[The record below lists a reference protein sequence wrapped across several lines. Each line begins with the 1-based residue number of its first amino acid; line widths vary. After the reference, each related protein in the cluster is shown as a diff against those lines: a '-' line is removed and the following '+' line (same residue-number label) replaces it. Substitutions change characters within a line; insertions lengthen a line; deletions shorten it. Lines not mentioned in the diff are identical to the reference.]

1 MRDIV
6 KEYQKKFRRNHQR
19 ARRYTALLLAL
30 ALTTSL
36 FVNWQLHGVGIA
48 KTAEYLCG
56 ELEHEHTAACYEKQ
70 LVCGYEEG
78 EPEDWNATMTDDGM
92 SFDDTFDMDDDA
104 SGVDADDPGI
114 AAHSAEPEYIFVP
127 HEHTDDCYQEVQEL
141 TCLEEEHT
149 HDDSCFDEDGV
160 TFICDKFEHTHDDSC
175 YTTTYEL
182 VCGLEEGELV
192 EEVNPDYDPVA
203 LFEEPVA
210 AKPVVVDPVIETPVH
225 HHTDACYEEVL
236 VCGLPEHHHT
246 VNCLSD
252 PLDGTQDEDEWLA
265 QTGTT
270 LSGNWAD
277 DLLAVAESQLGYE
290 QSERNFQLDDADG
303 ETVRH
308 YTRYGNDYGN
318 DYGPWDVMFLSYCL
332 KYADIPQSA
341 IPQVSS
347 VLSLHSQLRSAL
359 YNEETGSGYAMDFD
373 GDLPS
378 DAAMPGDIVIY
389 NGTVTKAVAVESQPL
404 QVQDDS
410 ADADIALLS
419 MDAAATTDTAP
430 HIEEYTVDAS
440 TVGIVSDVDEDSGTL
455 TVISGDVDGKVAEVT
470 LNASQVTTLVS
481 VANAQQADYG
491 VATPDFKVEDG
502 DGTVTGLDG
511 RTYVDEVHLQV
522 KKGTDY
528 VDSNE
533 FNLTDTVHGKLT
545 FKSIPVD
552 DIRSSN
558 NCVYVALPEEF
569 KAPENWTG
577 KLYDADDSS
586 ESGTYSFVKDSSGN
600 YMLVLNYNNDYLT
613 KHAGYNS
620 TVDSKVEFDFNW
632 NENNVTKD
640 GENTIDLGNHKIIV
654 TIKDSTTPT
663 PSKKQFELSKN
674 ASKLTYEDKDAYIT
688 YTVKLTVNEDTEGP
702 LVLEDVL
709 ANPNNA
715 SFQYDGVP
723 TITGSATAPSIEWKD
738 GSTGNSKTFTI
749 GQKDTMIAKGTYTIT
764 YKVKCANF
772 GSQTFTDSDAVK
784 NTVSLKDHDD
794 TSSKSTST
802 KLKTNLISKDGSA
815 SSNSKIKWTVNIND
829 GDSRLNL
836 KDETFTDQIP
846 DGLTLDQSTLTIKRT
861 GPDGNDVT
869 VVSKG
874 KIKDGSLGETL
885 TVDETGKITCKLA
898 DGFYQYKITYTTT
911 VDHPENLPL
920 DGTTYTNT
928 GTTDGDSGFDEA
940 KKDVTVKP
948 SRLKKEAVG
957 APAIDSTTNK
967 AVLSWVS
974 IIDLADL
981 NGYKFFDFSDNIYRP
996 SAPGNTTQHNYK
1008 AQTIIMNSIV
1018 VRDGDNTDI
1027 TEQLRAANAI
1037 QAYERGTADAD
1048 GVDYGLFQIDFGQL
1062 NIKGPVTI
1070 QYDTEVDMSTF
1081 PANDKRD
1088 IINYCFIQDRDGK
1101 NSDNED
1107 AKQTISTKDNT
1118 EHYLKKWVNDSYSG
1132 GSEEDLKIGE
1142 KISWAVQLNS
1152 DGNMPN
1158 NLTGPIVITDTLPY
1172 GMLLDESSIEID
1184 FNYLNHDGV
1193 SPAKNEDYFIQIGTN
1208 GEGRTT
1214 ITVTLNERAY
1224 QLDSGAT
1231 LKPITLKYKTML
1243 DPSKLD
1249 ELFDMNENKPT
1260 HTFKND
1266 ASLTFKGGSD
1276 SVSAET
1282 TITLKVLG
1290 KEGSYNDV
1298 TGQLSYTVKVNPTGI
1313 DLSGGDGTN
1322 GADTLLLYD
1331 KLSTYKLNERVTL
1344 QSISMFAAEL
1354 QDGDLVATAPL
1365 GDLVLV
1371 DKNCSKSNAK
1381 NLLLN
1386 EYGIRVDDSKDILVW
1401 ARIPNKQPLIF
1412 IFNYQVNID
1421 NLVSG
1426 DYPLANNVNINGKW
1440 EYTEKTTNGNH
1451 TSSGSTNI
1459 NLTNDRLDI
1468 IKYSGTINNRVAGAK
1483 FTLDYYDNGTW
1494 TPFNVDGVSDF
1505 VTDSNGKCS
1514 INGLERGVVYRI
1526 HEKEAPPEY
1535 VQPAENDY
1543 HYFCIRRLNVDWVL
1557 PTVNGV
1563 DANQIDVRTPV
1574 SDSKQIFSY
1583 YCNNTPKPHY
1593 VKPGSLKVTKVWQD
1607 SNGDE
1612 ITDKSILTVLKPVNV
1627 KLVQHKKN
1635 ATVTIK
1641 GTHHQSSKTFS
1652 VPYGSSLTIEAPN
1665 TSYSFTFTRS
1675 DNGQYE
1681 SKSEPDTTTG
1691 SYHYYYTFPAIN
1703 DDIEITYTDWFDAE
1717 AYQLVNVDDTAATDK
1732 VVNTAIDPVAQL
1744 SYDNNWTYTWS
1755 DLPTSEDGSI
1765 WYTLEEVSAT
1775 DGYTTS
1781 YVIGS
1786 GEASESCPQITL
1798 TPSEGVNAQVVN
1810 RSTQSGGYV
1819 LPSTGGAGTK
1829 LYTAGG
1835 GALMLAA
1842 LVCGVCRKR
1851 RRERRAR

>member
-92 SFDDTFDMDDDA
+92 SFDDTFDMDDD
-104 SGVDADDPGI
+104 DPGI
-114 AAHSAEPEYIFVP
+114 AAYSAEPEYIFVP
-127 HEHTDDCYQEVQEL
+127 HEHTDDCYQEVREL

-210 AKPVVVDPVIETPVH
+210 AKPVVVDPVTETPVH

-389 NGTVTKAVAVESQPL
+389 NGTVTKAVAAESQPL

-440 TVGIVSDVDEDSGTL
+440 TVGIVSDVDEDFGTL
-455 TVISGDVDGKVAEVT
+455 TVISGDVDGKVAKVT

-654 TIKDSTTPT
+654 TI
-663 PSKKQFELSKN
+663 
-674 ASKLTYEDKDAYIT
+674 
-688 YTVKLTVNEDTEGP
+688 
-702 LVLEDVL
+702 
-709 ANPNNA
+709 
-715 SFQYDGVP
+715 
-723 TITGSATAPSIEWKD
+723 
-738 GSTGNSKTFTI
+738 
-749 GQKDTMIAKGTYTIT
+749 
-764 YKVKCANF
+764 
-772 GSQTFTDSDAVK
+772 
-784 NTVSLKDHDD
+784 
-794 TSSKSTST
+794 
-802 KLKTNLISKDGSA
+802 
-815 SSNSKIKWTVNIND
+815 NI
-829 GDSRLNL
+829 
-836 KDETFTDQIP
+836 
-846 DGLTLDQSTLTIKRT
+846 STLQR
-861 GPDGNDVT
+861 
-869 VVSKG
+869 
-874 KIKDGSLGETL
+874 
-885 TVDETGKITCKLA
+885 
-898 DGFYQYKITYTTT
+898 
-911 VDHPENLPL
+911 
-920 DGTTYTNT
+920 
-928 GTTDGDSGFDEA
+928 
-940 KKDVTVKP
+940 
-948 SRLKKEAVG
+948 
-957 APAIDSTTNK
+957 
-967 AVLSWVS
+967 
-974 IIDLADL
+974 
-981 NGYKFFDFSDNIYRP
+981 
-996 SAPGNTTQHNYK
+996 
-1008 AQTIIMNSIV
+1008 
-1018 VRDGDNTDI
+1018 
-1027 TEQLRAANAI
+1027 
-1037 QAYERGTADAD
+1037 
-1048 GVDYGLFQIDFGQL
+1048 
-1062 NIKGPVTI
+1062 
-1070 QYDTEVDMSTF
+1070 
-1081 PANDKRD
+1081 
-1088 IINYCFIQDRDGK
+1088 
-1101 NSDNED
+1101 
-1107 AKQTISTKDNT
+1107 
-1118 EHYLKKWVNDSYSG
+1118 
-1132 GSEEDLKIGE
+1132 SE
-1142 KISWAVQLNS
+1142 
-1152 DGNMPN
+1152 
-1158 NLTGPIVITDTLPY
+1158 
-1172 GMLLDESSIEID
+1172 
-1184 FNYLNHDGV
+1184 
-1193 SPAKNEDYFIQIGTN
+1193 
-1208 GEGRTT
+1208 
-1214 ITVTLNERAY
+1214 
-1224 QLDSGAT
+1224 
-1231 LKPITLKYKTML
+1231 
-1243 DPSKLD
+1243 
-1249 ELFDMNENKPT
+1249 
-1260 HTFKND
+1260 
-1266 ASLTFKGGSD
+1266 
-1276 SVSAET
+1276 
-1282 TITLKVLG
+1282 
-1290 KEGSYNDV
+1290 
-1298 TGQLSYTVKVNPTGI
+1298 
-1313 DLSGGDGTN
+1313 
-1322 GADTLLLYD
+1322 
-1331 KLSTYKLNERVTL
+1331 
-1344 QSISMFAAEL
+1344 
-1354 QDGDLVATAPL
+1354 
-1365 GDLVLV
+1365 
-1371 DKNCSKSNAK
+1371 
-1381 NLLLN
+1381 
-1386 EYGIRVDDSKDILVW
+1386 
-1401 ARIPNKQPLIF
+1401 
-1412 IFNYQVNID
+1412 
-1421 NLVSG
+1421 
-1426 DYPLANNVNINGKW
+1426 
-1440 EYTEKTTNGNH
+1440 
-1451 TSSGSTNI
+1451 
-1459 NLTNDRLDI
+1459 
-1468 IKYSGTINNRVAGAK
+1468 
-1483 FTLDYYDNGTW
+1483 
-1494 TPFNVDGVSDF
+1494 
-1505 VTDSNGKCS
+1505 
-1514 INGLERGVVYRI
+1514 
-1526 HEKEAPPEY
+1526 
-1535 VQPAENDY
+1535 
-1543 HYFCIRRLNVDWVL
+1543 
-1557 PTVNGV
+1557 
-1563 DANQIDVRTPV
+1563 
-1574 SDSKQIFSY
+1574 
-1583 YCNNTPKPHY
+1583 TPKY
-1593 VKPGSLKVTKVWQD
+1593 
-1607 SNGDE
+1607 
-1612 ITDKSILTVLKPVNV
+1612 
-1627 KLVQHKKN
+1627 
-1635 ATVTIK
+1635 
-1641 GTHHQSSKTFS
+1641 
-1652 VPYGSSLTIEAPN
+1652 
-1665 TSYSFTFTRS
+1665 
-1675 DNGQYE
+1675 
-1681 SKSEPDTTTG
+1681 
-1691 SYHYYYTFPAIN
+1691 
-1703 DDIEITYTDWFDAE
+1703 
-1717 AYQLVNVDDTAATDK
+1717 
-1732 VVNTAIDPVAQL
+1732 
-1744 SYDNNWTYTWS
+1744 
-1755 DLPTSEDGSI
+1755 
-1765 WYTLEEVSAT
+1765 
-1775 DGYTTS
+1775 
-1781 YVIGS
+1781 
-1786 GEASESCPQITL
+1786 
-1798 TPSEGVNAQVVN
+1798 
-1810 RSTQSGGYV
+1810 
-1819 LPSTGGAGTK
+1819 
-1829 LYTAGG
+1829 
-1835 GALMLAA
+1835 
-1842 LVCGVCRKR
+1842 
-1851 RRERRAR
+1851 

>member
-6 KEYQKKFRRNHQR
+6 KEYQEKFRRNHQR

-56 ELEHEHTAACYEKQ
+56 EVEHEHTDACYEKQ

-78 EPEDWNATMTDDGM
+78 EPEDWNATKTDDGT
-92 SFDDTFDMDDDA
+92 SFDDTFGVDDDA
-104 SGVDADDPGI
+104 FGVDADDPGI
-114 AAHSAEPEYIFVP
+114 AAYSAEPEYIFVP

-149 HDDSCFDEDGV
+149 HTDDCFDPEDGSL
-160 TFICDKFEHTHDDSC
+160 ICDLFEHTHDDSC

-246 VNCLSD
+246 VNCLAD

-265 QTGTT
+265 QTGTSLT
-270 LSGNWAD
+270 GLWMD

-290 QSERNFQLDDADG
+290 QSEKNFELDDADG
-303 ETVRH
+303 TTVH
-308 YTRYGNDYGN
+308 YYTRYGAWYGN
-318 DYGPWDVMFLSYCL
+318 SYGPWDVMFLSYCL
-332 KYADIPQSA
+332 NYAGIPQSA

-347 VLSLHSQLRSAL
+347 VLSFHSQLRSAL

-373 GDLPS
+373 GDLPF

-389 NGTVTKAVAVESQPL
+389 NGTVTKAVAVESEPL

-455 TVISGDVDGKVAEVT
+455 TVISGDVDGKVAKVT

-491 VATPDFKVEDG
+491 VATLDYKDEDS
-502 DGTVTGLDG
+502 DTTVTGMDG
-511 RTYVDEVHLQV
+511 KKYVDEVHLQV
-522 KKGTDY
+522 KNGINY
-528 VDSNE
+528 VDANE
-533 FNLTDTVHGKLT
+533 FNLTDTVHGQLT
-545 FKSIPVD
+545 FKNIPAD
-552 DIRSSN
+552 DIRQAN
-558 NCVYVALPEEF
+558 NCVYVALPKEF

-600 YMLVLNYNNDYLT
+600 YMLVLDYNKAYLDD
-613 KHAGYNS
+613 HAGHNAM
-620 TVDSKVEFDFNW
+620 VDSKVEFDFNW
-632 NENNVTKD
+632 DENHVTKN
-640 GENTIDLGNHKIIV
+640 GENTIDLGGKTIIV
-654 TIKDSTTPT
+654 TIKDDTTPT
-663 PSKKQFELSKN
+663 PSKKQFELSKS
-674 ASKLTYEDKDAYIT
+674 ASKLTYKGKDAYIT

-715 SFQYDGVP
+715 SFQYDGDP
-723 TITGSATAPSIEWKD
+723 TITGSDPAPSIEWKD

-749 GQKDTMIAKGTYTIT
+749 GKEGATITKGTYTIT

-772 GSQTFTDSDAVK
+772 GSQTFTNSDAVK

-815 SSNSKIKWTVNIND
+815 SDNSKIKWTVNIND

-836 KDETFTDQIP
+836 NNETFTDQIP
-846 DGLTLDQSTLTIKRT
+846 NGLTLDQSTLTIKRT
-861 GPDGNDVT
+861 GPDGEEVT
-869 VVSKG
+869 VVKNG
-874 KIKDGSLGETL
+874 KINDSSLGETL
-885 TVDETGKITCKLA
+885 TVENGKITCKLA

-920 DGTTYTNT
+920 NGATYTNT
-928 GTTDGDSGFDEA
+928 GKTDGGSGSGEA

-948 SRLKKEAVG
+948 SRLEKEAVG
-957 APAIDSTTNK
+957 APAIDNTTNK
-967 AVLSWVS
+967 AVLSWKS
-974 IIDLADL
+974 TIELADL
-981 NGYKFFDFSDNIYRP
+981 NGYKFFDFSGDIYRP
-996 SAPGNTTQHNYK
+996 SAPGSITRGNYK
-1008 AQTIIMNSIV
+1008 AQTIVMNSIV
-1018 VRDGDNTDI
+1018 VRDGNNNDI
-1027 TEQLRAANAI
+1027 TEQLRNANAI
-1037 QAYERGTADAD
+1037 QAYKYGQTDAD
-1048 GVDYGLFQIDFGQL
+1048 GADYGLFQIDFGKL
-1062 NIKGPVTI
+1062 DIKGPVTI
-1070 QYDTEVDMSTF
+1070 QYDTKVDMSTF

-1088 IINYCFIQDRDGK
+1088 IINYCFIQDSDGK
-1101 NSDNED
+1101 RSDNED
-1107 AKQTISTKDNT
+1107 AKQTISTKDHT

-1132 GSEEDLKIGE
+1132 GSKEDLKIGE
-1142 KISWAVQLNS
+1142 KISWTVQLNG
-1152 DGNMPN
+1152 DGNMPS

-1184 FNYLNHDGV
+1184 FNFLNHNGV
-1193 SPAKNEDYFIQIGTN
+1193 SPAKNVDYFIQIGTN

-1214 ITVTLNERAY
+1214 ITVTLNEFAY
-1224 QLDSGAT
+1224 KLDSGDT
-1231 LKPITLKYKTML
+1231 QKPITLKYKTML

-1249 ELFDMNENKPT
+1249 ELFDMNEKKPSY
-1260 HTFKND
+1260 TFKND
-1266 ASLTFKGGSD
+1266 ASLTFTGGSD

-1322 GADTLLLYD
+1322 GANTLLLYD
-1331 KLSTYKLNERVTL
+1331 KLSTYDLRERVTL

-1354 QDGDLVATAPL
+1354 QDGDLVATDYL
-1365 GDLVLV
+1365 GDLVLKYKKCNEDLAESLV
-1371 DKNCSKSNAK
+1371 
-1381 NLLLN
+1381 LN
-1386 EYGIRVDDSKDILVW
+1386 EYGIKVDDNKDILVW
-1401 ARIPNKQPLIF
+1401 ARIPNNQPLIF
-1412 IFNYQVNID
+1412 IFNYQVNIN
-1421 NLVSG
+1421 NLVPG
-1426 DYPLANNVNINGKW
+1426 NYPLTNKVNINGRW

-1459 NLTNDRLDI
+1459 NLTKDRLDI
-1468 IKYSGTINNRVAGAK
+1468 IKYSGSINNRVAGAK
-1483 FTLDYYDNGTW
+1483 FTLESYENGSW
-1494 TPFNVDGVSDF
+1494 TLFALDGVSEF

-1514 INGLERGVVYRI
+1514 INGLDRGVVYRL

-1543 HYFCIRRLNVDWVL
+1543 HYFCIRKLNDDWAL

-1563 DANQIDVRTPV
+1563 EANQIDVRTPV
-1574 SDSKQIFSY
+1574 SDSNQIFSY

-1641 GTHHQSSKTFS
+1641 GTNYQSSKTFS

-1665 TSYSFTFTRS
+1665 TSNPFTFTRS
-1675 DNGQYE
+1675 DKGQCE
-1681 SKSEPDTTTG
+1681 SKFEPDETT
-1691 SYHYYYTFPAIN
+1691 SSDRYYYTFPAIN
-1703 DDIEITYTDWFDAE
+1703 DDIEITYPDWFDAE
-1717 AYQLVNVDDTAATDK
+1717 AYQLVKVDDTAATGK
-1732 VVNTAIDPVAQL
+1732 VVNTDIDPVATL
-1744 SYDNNWTYTWS
+1744 SYDNKWTYTWS

-1786 GEASESCPQITL
+1786 GEPSESCPQIAL

-1842 LVCGVCRKR
+1842 LVCWVCRKR
-1851 RRERRAR
+1851 RRERRAH